1 MSKENTRLSFIDIAR
16 AFAIIFIVLGH
27 SVAYSNHC
35 TNVFKFV
42 YSFHVYLFFFLSGY
56 TFSTNKKIKEFIKTK
71 FKRIMI
77 PYYFWALAFLIPYAL
92 LGKFV
97 GSTLD
102 KATTF
107 NLKETIFN
115 IIYASGDGL
124 QQNRPLWF
132 LPALF
137 SMVCIY
143 YLLIKLTSKKKS
155 HSIILLGITLIF
167 AFVCYNYLNIT
178 LPMCINQVLILGPV
192 FYIGYIFNKFN
203 LKEYIF
209 KHWYYIFIL
218 AIIGCICTFLNITV
232 SYRVLTLGSL
242 PLSLLSGITLSL
254 TAVYIAYKIDN
265 NKLLEYIGKNT
276 MGILIFH
283 KLLIV
288 LFQSKLGIVSTLMK
302 NSNIFVEVLI
312 SFFVSILAIAFS
324 ILATK
329 IVKLFFPIL
338 VGENGKN
345 IFTKKENQIIDK

>member
-1 MSKENTRLSFIDIAR
+1 MVKENTRLSFIDIAK

-27 SVAYSNHC
+27 SVGYSEHC
-35 TNVFKFV
+35 SLVFKFA

-56 TFSTNKKIKEFIKTK
+56 TFSTNKKFTVFIKTK

-92 LGKFV
+92 LGKV
-97 GSTLD
+97 IGSTLD
-102 KATTF
+102 KSTTF
-107 NLKETIFN
+107 NLKDTIFN
-115 IIYASGDGL
+115 IIYASGNGL

-143 YLLIKLTSKKKS
+143 YLLVKLTSKKKS
-155 HSIILLGITLIF
+155 HSIILLGITVI
-167 AFVCYNYLNIT
+167 ASFVCYNYLNIM
-178 LPMCINQVLILGPV
+178 LPMCINHVLIIGPV
-192 FYIGYIFNKFN
+192 FYIGYLFNKFN

-209 KHWYYIFIL
+209 KHFYYVLIL
-218 AIIGCICTFLNITV
+218 AVLGCICTFLNITI
-232 SYRVLTLGSL
+232 SYRALTLGSL
-242 PLSLLSGITLSL
+242 ALSLLAGLFLSITC
-254 TAVYIAYKIDN
+254 VYISYKLDK

-288 LFQSKLGIVSTLMK
+288 LFQAKLGIISTLMK
-302 NSNIFVEVLI
+302 NSNIFVELLICVL
-312 SFFVSILAIAFS
+312 VSILAIAFS

-329 IVKLFFPIL
+329 IVKLFFPTL

-345 IFTKKENQIIDK
+345 IFMRKEIEHTNK